1 MEEWRQ
7 CVQWLIECGV
17 LAPTHRATWPEA
29 QVFDLAQTLRDGV
42 LLCQLLNNLKPGSVD
57 LRQINLRPQMS
68 QFLCQKNINTFLG
81 ACRTV
86 FLMGPEDLFDARVLF
101 EVTDFLKVIKTL
113 SKLSNT
119 HLAIQA
125 GKRAFPNAR
134 YEEEDDDEDIYRNL
148 EDLANECD
156 LADEDDL
163 YDTVPV
169 EDEDIYGDIVG
180 VQQPV
185 QKSLSVHEKK
195 NYVVKELLD
204 TEKNYVEALNMIVQH
219 FILPLRNFIS
229 PDDEQIIFINIQD
242 LFNVHKG
249 FLQDL
254 EKASRHQR
262 TNNISKC
269 FLEWKDRMLIYGQ
282 YCSDMQYGQD
292 HVDSLCQRKP
302 DVRTKIES
310 QLRGLGQVQLEVCT
324 GQVNTCQLACN
335 QGKFR
340 LRDLLSVPMQRVLKY
355 HLLLR
360 ELIKHIQKTPTAPK
374 EEKEGLEQALSAMQD
389 LAQYVNEVKRDNET
403 VETIRKVQDS
413 ITDYPEGKDLS
424 DYGRLLRDGELRFKN
439 QRDNNVQNRYCFL
452 FDKAMVLCKPLRRS
466 SRMSEYIIP
475 NCQGDTYSL
484 KDVLELSDQTIDEC
498 RNAVPEKGLFNR
510 DKWNHY
516 WEMSDKRGACGWT
529 VYVKTSE
536 LKRKWL
542 EAVSMALDNLC
553 PRQLTQ
559 GKGATHQLEMYTFK
573 EPTRCSVCSKL
584 LRGIFYQGY
593 FCSVCGKM
601 CHKECIG
608 YLDACKTDAPLPP
621 PRDFNNTQSP
631 TRVRMTLPPAP
642 ELPPRNMS
650 SPRASTTPSQLEN
663 KHMIVQADRAY
674 HGIPPP
680 PIGDRKALTFN
691 DGERMETT
699 DTTDREWWEGRRL
712 RDLERG
718 WFPKDCVS
726 EHDIQDLKLSR
737 SHKPSYEEPES
748 RNTSWRPRSLATN
761 GSPAAPNR
769 SLQSFTW
776 YTGQM
781 ERAEAEKML
790 ESLSM
795 GVYLVRE
802 SSRRPG
808 QWAISLKHK
817 QVKHIKVNQQNG
829 CVFIAEAKMFP
840 NIVELVEYYQKNSLG
855 SSFPGLDITL
865 ATPYKEY
872 KNPQNRNSMPPA
884 NSAPTRT
891 NRRSRQY
898 HPIGTAVAKYQF
910 AARDMRELSLQEG
923 ERVTILSKAGGDQG
937 WWKGQR
943 ADGKMGYF
951 PSTYVEEVD
960 D

>member
-81 ACRTV
+81 ACRTM
-86 FLMGPEDLFDARVLF
+86 FGMGPEDLFDARVLF

-125 GKRAFPNAR
+125 GKRPFPNASNSR
-134 YEEEDDDEDIYRNL
+134 YEEEDDEEDIYRNL

-180 VQQPV
+180 VQQPI

-229 PDDEQIIFINIQD
+229 QDDEQIIFINIQD

-262 TNNISKC
+262 TTINISKC
-269 FLEWKDRMLIYGQ
+269 FLDWKDRMLIYGQ

-292 HVDSLCQRKP
+292 HVDSLCQRNA
-302 DVRTKIES
+302 DVRAKIE
-310 QLRGLGQVQLEVCT
+310 
-324 GQVNTCQLACN
+324 TCQMACN

-360 ELIKHIQKTPTAPK
+360 ELIKHIQKTPSASK
-374 EEKEGLEQALSAMQD
+374 EEKEGLEQALAAMQD

-403 VETIRKVQDS
+403 VETIRKVQES

-498 RNAVPEKGLFNR
+498 KNAVPEKGLFAR

-593 FCSVCGKM
+593 FCSVCGMM

-608 YLDACKTDAPLPP
+608 HMDACKTDAPLPP
-621 PRDFNNTQSP
+621 PRDFNTPSP
-631 TRVRMTLPPAP
+631 VRVRAGFSSGP
-642 ELPPRNMS
+642 ELPPRNLS
-650 SPRASTTPSQLEN
+650 TPRTPSTPSQLEN
-663 KHMIVQADRAY
+663 RHMIVQADRAY

-691 DGERMETT
+691 DGEKLETT
-699 DTTDREWWEGRRL
+699 NTTDREWWEGRRL

-726 EHDIQDLKLSR
+726 EHRISR
-737 SHKPSYEEPES
+737 SQKPSYEEPES
-748 RNTSWRPRSLATN
+748 RNTNWRPRSVATN

-769 SLQSFTW
+769 SLQSFPW
-776 YTGQM
+776 YSGQM
-781 ERAEAEKML
+781 ERADAQKLL

-802 SSRRPG
+802 SANKPG
-808 QWAISLKHK
+808 QWAISLKHR
-817 QVKHIKVNQQNG
+817 QVKHIRVNQQNG
-829 CVFIAEAKMFP
+829 CVFIAKDKMFQ
-840 NIVELVEYYQKNSLG
+840 NIVELVEYYQKNTLG

-865 ATPYKEY
+865 AIPYKEY

-884 NSAPTRT
+884 NAAPPR
-891 NRRSRQY
+891 NRRQY

-923 ERVTILSKAGGDQG
+923 EKVTILSKAGGDQG
-937 WWKGQR
+937 WWKGQT
-943 ADGKMGYF
+943 AEGKMGYF

-960 D
+960 E

>member
-1 MEEWRQ
+1 MAKAERRTPNLFQKVEVIR
-7 CVQWLIECGV
+7 
-17 LAPTHRATWPEA
+17 LAER
-29 QVFDLAQTLRDGV
+29 
-42 LLCQLLNNLKPGSVD
+42 
-57 LRQINLRPQMS
+57 
-68 QFLCQKNINTFLG
+68 
-81 ACRTV
+81 
-86 FLMGPEDLFDARVLF
+86 
-101 EVTDFLKVIKTL
+101 
-113 SKLSNT
+113 
-119 HLAIQA
+119 
-125 GKRAFPNAR
+125 
-134 YEEEDDDEDIYRNL
+134 
-148 EDLANECD
+148 
-156 LADEDDL
+156 
-163 YDTVPV
+163 
-169 EDEDIYGDIVG
+169 
-180 VQQPV
+180 
-185 QKSLSVHEKK
+185 
-195 NYVVKELLD
+195 
-204 TEKNYVEALNMIVQH
+204 
-219 FILPLRNFIS
+219 
-229 PDDEQIIFINIQD
+229 
-242 LFNVHKG
+242 
-249 FLQDL
+249 
-254 EKASRHQR
+254 
-262 TNNISKC
+262 
-269 FLEWKDRMLIYGQ
+269 
-282 YCSDMQYGQD
+282 
-292 HVDSLCQRKP
+292 
-302 DVRTKIES
+302 
-310 QLRGLGQVQLEVCT
+310 
-324 GQVNTCQLACN
+324 TCQMACN

-360 ELIKHIQKTPTAPK
+360 ELIKHIQKTPSASK
-374 EEKEGLEQALSAMQD
+374 EEKEGLEQALAAMQD

-403 VETIRKVQDS
+403 VETIRKVQES

-452 FDKAMVLCKPLRRS
+452 FDKAMVLCKPLR
-466 SRMSEYIIP
+466 
-475 NCQGDTYSL
+475 GDTYSL

-498 RNAVPEKGLFNR
+498 KNAVPEKGLFAR

-593 FCSVCGKM
+593 FCSVCGMM

-608 YLDACKTDAPLPP
+608 HMDACKTDAPLPP
-621 PRDFNNTQSP
+621 PRDFNTPSP
-631 TRVRMTLPPAP
+631 VRVRAGFSSGP
-642 ELPPRNMS
+642 ELPPRNLS
-650 SPRASTTPSQLEN
+650 TPRTPSTPNQLEN
-663 KHMIVQADRAY
+663 RHMLVQADRAY

-691 DGERMETT
+691 DGEKLETT
-699 DTTDREWWEGRRL
+699 NTTDREWWERSYVVSSYNSPLAQRTDARNRSRPDVACRPHSYTLCNRVSDVRRGHSFTTFSADGRRL

-726 EHDIQDLKLSR
+726 EHRISR
-737 SHKPSYEEPES
+737 SQKPSYEEPES
-748 RNTSWRPRSLATN
+748 RNTNWRPRSVATN

-769 SLQSFTW
+769 SLQSFPW
-776 YTGQM
+776 YSGQM
-781 ERAEAEKML
+781 ERADAQKLL

-802 SSRRPG
+802 SANKPG
-808 QWAISLKHK
+808 QWAISLKHR
-817 QVKHIKVNQQNG
+817 QVKHIRVNQQNG
-829 CVFIAEAKMFP
+829 CVFIAKDKMFQ
-840 NIVELVEYYQKNSLG
+840 NIVELVEYYQKNTLG

-865 ATPYKEY
+865 AIPYKEY

-884 NSAPTRT
+884 NAAPPR
-891 NRRSRQY
+891 NRRQY

-923 ERVTILSKAGGDQG
+923 EKVTILSKAGGDQG
-937 WWKGQR
+937 WWKGQT
-943 ADGKMGYF
+943 AEGKMGYF

-960 D
+960 E

>member
-68 QFLCQKNINTFLG
+68 QFLCQKKHHTFLG
-81 ACRTV
+81 ACRTK
-86 FLMGPEDLFDARVLF
+86 FGMGPDDLFDARVLF

-125 GKRAFPNAR
+125 GKRPFPNANAR
-134 YEEEDDDEDIYRNL
+134 YEEEDDDDDIYRNL

-180 VQQPV
+180 VQQPI

-204 TEKNYVEALNMIVQH
+204 TEKNYVEALNMIVQY
-219 FILPLRNFIS
+219 FILPLRNIIS
-229 PDDEQIIFINIQD
+229 TDDEQIIFINIQD

-254 EKASRHQR
+254 EKASRHQH

-269 FLEWKDRMLIYGQ
+269 FLDWKDRMLIYGQ

-302 DVRTKIES
+302 EVRTKIES

-324 GQVNTCQLACN
+324 GQVNTCQMACN

-360 ELIKHIQKTPTAPK
+360 ELIKHIQKTPMAPK
-374 EEKEGLEQALSAMQD
+374 EEKEGLEQALAAMQD

-403 VETIRKVQDS
+403 VETIRKVQES

-498 RNAVPEKGLFNR
+498 RNAVPEKGFFAR
-510 DKWNHY
+510 DRWNHY

-608 YLDACKTDAPLPP
+608 YLEACKTDAPPPP
-621 PRDFNNTQSP
+621 PRDFDAQSP
-631 TRVRMTLPPAP
+631 AKVRMTLTPAP
-642 ELPPRNMS
+642 VLPPRNPV
-650 SPRASTTPSQLEN
+650 SPRIPTAPSPLEN
-663 KHMIVQADRAY
+663 RHMIVQADRAY

-680 PIGDRKALTFN
+680 PIGDRKPLTFN
-691 DGERMETT
+691 DGERIETT
-699 DTTDREWWEGRRL
+699 NTTDREWWEGRRL

-726 EHDIQDLKLSR
+726 EHRISR

-748 RNTSWRPRSLATN
+748 RNTNWRPRSLATN

-769 SLQSFTW
+769 SLQSFSW

-790 ESLSM
+790 DSLSM

-802 SSRRPG
+802 SARKPG

-817 QVKHIKVNQQNG
+817 MVKHIKVNEHNG

-884 NSAPTRT
+884 NPVPTLSRS

-898 HPIGTAVAKYQF
+898 HPIGTAMAKYQF

-923 ERVTILSKAGGDQG
+923 EKVTILSKAGGDQG

-960 D
+960 E

>member
-81 ACRTV
+81 ACRTK
-86 FLMGPEDLFDARVLF
+86 FGMGPDDLFDARVLF

-125 GKRAFPNAR
+125 GKRPFPNANAR
-134 YEEEDDDEDIYRNL
+134 YEEEDDDDDIYRNL

-180 VQQPV
+180 VQQPI

-204 TEKNYVEALNMIVQH
+204 TEKNYVEALNMIVQY
-219 FILPLRNFIS
+219 FILPLRNIIS
-229 PDDEQIIFINIQD
+229 TDDEQIIFINIQD

-254 EKASRHQR
+254 EKASRHQH

-269 FLEWKDRMLIYGQ
+269 FLDWKDRMLIYGQ

-302 DVRTKIES
+302 EVRTKIE
-310 QLRGLGQVQLEVCT
+310 
-324 GQVNTCQLACN
+324 TCQMACN

-360 ELIKHIQKTPTAPK
+360 ELIKHIQKTPMAPK
-374 EEKEGLEQALSAMQD
+374 EEKEGLEQALAAMQD

-403 VETIRKVQDS
+403 VETIRKVQES

-452 FDKAMVLCKPLRRS
+452 FDKAMVLCKPLR
-466 SRMSEYIIP
+466 
-475 NCQGDTYSL
+475 GDTYSL

-498 RNAVPEKGLFNR
+498 RNAVPEKGFFAR
-510 DKWNHY
+510 DRWNHY

-608 YLDACKTDAPLPP
+608 YLEACKTDAPPPP
-621 PRDFNNTQSP
+621 PRDFDAQSP
-631 TRVRMTLPPAP
+631 TKVRMTLTPAP
-642 ELPPRNMS
+642 VLPPRNPV
-650 SPRASTTPSQLEN
+650 SPRIPTAPSPLEN
-663 KHMIVQADRAY
+663 RHMIVQADRAY

-680 PIGDRKALTFN
+680 PIGDRKPLTFN
-691 DGERMETT
+691 DGERIETT
-699 DTTDREWWEGRRL
+699 NTTDREWWEGRRL

-726 EHDIQDLKLSR
+726 EHQPRQVRRSSTGLTSKRQSIGYEDAFLGEQNERRKSAPHVQRVTVADLNK
-737 SHKPSYEEPES
+737 Y
-748 RNTSWRPRSLATN
+748 
-761 GSPAAPNR
+761 
-769 SLQSFTW
+769 TW

-790 ESLSM
+790 DSLSM

-802 SSRRPG
+802 SARKPG

-817 QVKHIKVNQQNG
+817 MVKHIKVNEHNG

-884 NSAPTRT
+884 NPVPTLSRS

-898 HPIGTAVAKYQF
+898 HPIGTAMAKYQF

-923 ERVTILSKAGGDQG
+923 EKVTILSKAGGDQG

-960 D
+960 E

>member
-81 ACRTV
+81 ACRTK
-86 FLMGPEDLFDARVLF
+86 FGMGPDDLFDARVLF

-125 GKRAFPNAR
+125 GKRPFPNANAR
-134 YEEEDDDEDIYRNL
+134 YEEEDDDDDIYRNL

-180 VQQPV
+180 VQQPI

-204 TEKNYVEALNMIVQH
+204 TEKNYVEALNMIVQY
-219 FILPLRNFIS
+219 FILPLRNIIS
-229 PDDEQIIFINIQD
+229 TDDEQIIFINIQD

-254 EKASRHQR
+254 EKASRHQH

-269 FLEWKDRMLIYGQ
+269 FLDWKDRMLIYGQ

-302 DVRTKIES
+302 EVRTKIE
-310 QLRGLGQVQLEVCT
+310 
-324 GQVNTCQLACN
+324 TCQMACN

-360 ELIKHIQKTPTAPK
+360 ELIKHIQKTPMAPK
-374 EEKEGLEQALSAMQD
+374 EEKEGLEQALAAMQD

-403 VETIRKVQDS
+403 VETIRKVQES

-498 RNAVPEKGLFNR
+498 RNAVPEKGFFAR
-510 DKWNHY
+510 DRWNHY

-608 YLDACKTDAPLPP
+608 YLEACKTDAPPPP
-621 PRDFNNTQSP
+621 PRDFDAQSP
-631 TRVRMTLPPAP
+631 TKVRMTLTPAP
-642 ELPPRNMS
+642 VLPPRNPV
-650 SPRASTTPSQLEN
+650 SPRIPTAPSPLEN
-663 KHMIVQADRAY
+663 RHMIVQADRAY

-680 PIGDRKALTFN
+680 PIGDRKPLTFN
-691 DGERMETT
+691 DGERIETT
-699 DTTDREWWEGRRL
+699 NTTDREWWEGRRL

-726 EHDIQDLKLSR
+726 EHDIQDLRISR

-748 RNTSWRPRSLATN
+748 RNTNWRPRSLATN

-769 SLQSFTW
+769 SLQSFSW

-790 ESLSM
+790 DSLSM

-802 SSRRPG
+802 SARKPG

-817 QVKHIKVNQQNG
+817 MVKHIKVNEHNG

-884 NSAPTRT
+884 NPVPTLSRS

-898 HPIGTAVAKYQF
+898 HPIGTAMAKYQF

-923 ERVTILSKAGGDQG
+923 EKVTILSKAGGDQG

-960 D
+960 E